1 MFARKSE
8 KGQALIIFVF
18 AIIGLVGLTG
28 LAVDGGLAFSD
39 RRSAQT
45 AADSAAWAA
54 ALAYGRGQDVNAAVQ
69 AVAAT
74 NGYVTDGDTTIVN
87 VTVEA
92 SPPGECP
99 GGAVGEDITIQ
110 IQSQVNPYFAPAV
123 GITELRN
130 SVEAVT
136 RSCGSYT
143 APPYPGNAIISLAP
157 SGIGFNANGTPDWI
171 IKDGGIFSN
180 SSSGNAVSCG
190 GSAGVITSTTD
201 PGDPQPGIN
210 VVGGTN
216 LTCSTLDVGPINADA
231 TQVTPIDY
239 LALFPPTPAC
249 DGTAT
254 YSGGM
259 WHAQDGAFGSRVVFD
274 GDMIFAPGLYCVTNS
289 PGTYHGQILGS
300 GVTFYIT
307 HPNFQLKFNGGGNL
321 TASSPING
329 PYAGVL
335 IYLAPQFDPDG
346 NLLNTQ
352 AIDMR
357 GNGTADIVGSIIAPS
372 ADVTMFGN
380 SGAFGFQSQVIAYQV
395 DSGGNADIQ
404 ITYDSSKIYNA
415 SQPITLS
422 LIK

>member
-18 AIIGLVGLTG
+18 AIIGMVGLTG

-87 VTVEA
+87 VTVDA

-130 SVEAVT
+130 SVEAIT
-136 RSCGSYT
+136 RSCGTYT
-143 APPYPGNAIISLAP
+143 APPFTGNAIVTLAP
-157 SGIGFNANGTPDWI
+157 DGIGYDAHGTPDWMI
-171 IKDGGIFSN
+171 ADGGIFSN
-180 SSSGNAVSCG
+180 SNSGNAVSCG
-190 GSAGVITSTTD
+190 GSAGIITTTTD

-210 VVGGTN
+210 VVGGTS
-216 LTCSTLDVGPINADA
+216 LTCSTVDIGQINTDA
-231 TQVTPIDY
+231 RQLTRADY
-239 LALFPPTPAC
+239 LALLPPTPTC
-249 DGTAT
+249 DGIAT
-254 YSGGM
+254 FSSGA
-259 WHAQDGAFGSRVVFD
+259 WHAQAGSFGSNVAFD

-289 PGTYHGQILGS
+289 PGPYHGQILGT

-307 HPNFQLKFNGGGNL
+307 HPDFELKFNGGGNL
-321 TASSPING
+321 SAASPNSG
-329 PYAGVL
+329 PFAGVL
-335 IYLAPQFDPDG
+335 IYLAPQFDGDG

-352 AIDMR
+352 AIDIR
-357 GNGTADIVGSIIAPS
+357 GNGMLDFVGSIIAPS

-380 SGAFGFQSQVIAYQV
+380 SGAFGYQSQVIAYQV

-404 ITYDSSKIYNA
+404 ITYYPSKIYNA
-415 SQPITLS
+415 SQPITIS